1 MIVTPIIK
9 TISEKKF
16 IGKSLT
22 MSLADNKTFE
32 LFSNFMPRKKEIVNP
47 VIDAIFDL
55 KVYPE
60 AYFLAFNPVTPFT
73 KWALLEV
80 SNFEDIPNGMDTF
93 TLESGLYAVF
103 HYKGLNTDNNIFEY
117 IYGTWLPNSD
127 YILDNRPHF
136 DVLGEKHQNN
146 DPNSEEEIWIP
157 IKPKQQN

>member
-1 MIVTPIIK
+1 MIKTNITPRIK
-9 TISEKKF
+9 TISEKKL
-16 IGKSLT
+16 IGIKLT

-47 VIDAIFDL
+47 AIDAVFDL

-60 AYFLAFNPVTPFT
+60 TYFLSFNPTTPFT

-93 TLESGLYAVF
+93 MLESGLYAVF
-103 HYKGLNTDNNIFEY
+103 HYKGLNTDNSIFEY
-117 IYGTWLPNSD
+117 IFGTWLPNSN
-127 YILDNRPHF
+127 YLLDDRPHF
-136 DVLGEKHQNN
+136 EILGKKHKNN

-157 IKPKQQN
+157 IRLK